1 MAEQTPT
8 TDVQLPYRGSY
19 FAWRA
24 ATLFGIA
31 IVGVSTLNICQ
42 EHQIIDSMTE
52 GFLRLLINAA
62 LCGGLLIMTWKSD
75 LSPLLSS
82 LIVFAT
88 LASICDTFLSFT
100 EDVPQW
106 SEIPLIGANSQIRPV
121 IESIA
126 NASWM
131 IGGFMLIFAS
141 IAAIQK
147 THRQLNHRNERLETT
162 VSSLKNTQQRL
173 VQRERLSALG
183 EMASG
188 VAHDLNNNLAPIV
201 AYSELLLK
209 SGDLKGEHRTWL
221 ECIRDGG
228 LDMASTVNGLKRF
241 YQNSDSIQQAT
252 DLRPLIEQVVEMTK
266 PRWLTEPEQKGNH
279 INLNLELADKTVI
292 TCDPH
297 EMRTVL
303 TNLIFNAVDAMPE
316 GGTLTLRLTQH
327 DSEVVIEINDTGI
340 GMTAEQINKC
350 FEPFISWKERGS
362 GLGLSICHGIIERQ
376 RGSISVDS
384 EEGRG
389 TTFTIIFSQ
398 TAPSDDTTT
407 STPEGHTSYK
417 EVLLVDD
424 DDVVRDSMKAM
435 LEVLGAKV
443 TSSSS
448 GVDALKHFDSQ
459 QFDVVITDLGM
470 KGMDG
475 VELIEKIRATKPNQ
489 LIAVVSGWPEE
500 SVLRRFS
507 PQHPPHWFLQKPV
520 KVNDLEQILRRPSH
534 FPHLPHTV

>member
-8 TDVQLPYRGSY
+8 PEVQSPYRGSY

-52 GFLRLLINAA
+52 GFFRLLINAV

-75 LSPLLSS
+75 LSRLLSS

-106 SEIPLIGANSQIRPV
+106 REIPLIGGNSQVRPV

-126 NASWM
+126 SASWM

-147 THRQLNHRNERLETT
+147 THRQLKHRNERLETT
-162 VSSLKNTQQRL
+162 VSSLKETQQQL

-183 EMASG
+183 EMAGG
-188 VAHDLNNNLAPIV
+188 VAHDLNNTLAPIV

-209 SGDLKGEHRTWL
+209 SGDLQGEQRIWL

-241 YQNSDSIQQAT
+241 YQNSESIQKAT

-266 PRWLTEPEQKGNH
+266 PRWLTEPEQKGKH
-279 INLNLELADKTVI
+279 ITLNLELAEKAVI
-292 TCDPH
+292 NCDPH
-297 EMRTVL
+297 EMRTAL

-316 GGTLTLRLTQH
+316 GGTLTLRLAERTN
-327 DSEVVIEINDTGI
+327 EVALEVNDTGI
-340 GMTAEQINKC
+340 GMNPEQIKKC
-350 FEPFISWKERGS
+350 FEPFISWKELGS

-376 RGSISVDS
+376 HGTISVDS
-384 EEGRG
+384 EKGQG
-389 TTFTIIFSQ
+389 TTFTIAF
-398 TAPSDDTTT
+398 ARTTPFAEKPT
-407 STPEGHTSYK
+407 SSPEKQTSYK
-417 EVLLVDD
+417 DVLLVDD

-435 LEVLGAKV
+435 LEVFGANV
-443 TSSSS
+443 TTSSS
-448 GVDALKHFDSQ
+448 GADALKQFASQ
-459 QFDVVITDLGM
+459 SFDVVVTDLGM

-475 VELIEKIRATKPNQ
+475 VELIEKIRATKPQQ

-507 PQHPPHWFLQKPV
+507 SQQQPHWFLQKPV
-520 KVNDLEQILRRPSH
+520 KMNELEQILRSPPQ
-534 FPHLPHTV
+534 FAHLGHTV

>member
-1 MAEQTPT
+1 MAKQTPT
-8 TDVQLPYRGSY
+8 TELQSPYRGSY

-52 GFLRLLINAA
+52 GFFRLLINAV

-75 LSPLLSS
+75 LSRLLSS

-106 SEIPLIGANSQIRPV
+106 REIPLIGGNSRVRPV

-126 NASWM
+126 SASWM

-162 VSSLKNTQQRL
+162 VSSLKETQQQL

-183 EMASG
+183 EMAGG
-188 VAHDLNNNLAPIV
+188 VAHDLNNALAPIV

-209 SGDLKGEHRTWL
+209 SGDLQGEQRIWL
-221 ECIRDGG
+221 QCIRDGG

-241 YQNSDSIQQAT
+241 YQNSESLNKAT

-266 PRWLTEPEQKGNH
+266 PRWLTEPEQKGKH
-279 INLNLELADKTVI
+279 ITLNLELAEQAVI
-292 TCDPH
+292 NCDPH
-297 EMRTVL
+297 EMRTAL

-316 GGTLTLRLTQH
+316 GGTLTLRLAERTN
-327 DSEVVIEINDTGI
+327 EVALEVNDTGV
-340 GMTAEQINKC
+340 GMTPEQIKKC

-376 RGSISVDS
+376 HGTISVDS
-384 EEGRG
+384 EKGRG
-389 TTFTIIFSQ
+389 TTFTITFAQ
-398 TAPSDDTTT
+398 TTPFAEQTT
-407 STPEGHTSYK
+407 SSPEKQTSYK
-417 EVLLVDD
+417 DVLLVDD
-424 DDVVRDSMKAM
+424 DDVVRESMKAM
-435 LEVLGAKV
+435 LEVFGANV
-443 TSSSS
+443 TTSSS
-448 GVDALKHFDSQ
+448 GVDALKHFASQ
-459 QFDVVITDLGM
+459 SFDVVVTDLGM

-475 VELIEKIRATKPNQ
+475 VELIEKIRATKPQQ

-507 PQHPPHWFLQKPV
+507 SQQQPHWFLQKPV
-520 KVNDLEQILRRPSH
+520 KMKELEHILRSPPQFARLGH
-534 FPHLPHTV
+534 KV